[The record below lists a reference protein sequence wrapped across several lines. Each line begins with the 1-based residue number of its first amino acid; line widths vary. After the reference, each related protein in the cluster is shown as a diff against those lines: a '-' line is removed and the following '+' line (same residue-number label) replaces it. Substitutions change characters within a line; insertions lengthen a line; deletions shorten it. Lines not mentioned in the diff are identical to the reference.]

1 MAVIEGAAVGA
12 GLNRSLHATCA
23 SSGLLCRIGP
33 SGAHLGP
40 LPGVGDR
47 ND

>member
-1 MAVIEGAAVGA
+1 MAVIEGAAVG
-12 GLNRSLHATCA
+12 GWTESLLHATA
-23 SSGLLCRIGP
+23 LVAAYSARIGP